1 MKLSNKQQEFYDLV
15 MSGKSCFLQGK
26 AGTGKSFITK
36 KVIEDLK
43 KMDKKVIA
51 IAPTGVAANNIKGQ
65 TIHSLY
71 SVPPF
76 GVLTYEKASFLKSEK
91 RKMLK
96 KLDVLVI
103 DEVSMLRSDLLDCIN
118 WTMVKNG
125 CKNLSEI
132 QVIFVGDMKQLPP
145 IADDN
150 FLSCLYQ
157 AYDGIEFIHSKI
169 YQMMDM
175 VEIELDEV
183 LRQSDEEFINN
194 LNLVRDGLKSSY
206 FRQFVKKEYDE
217 QSIVLAPH
225 NATVQK
231 YNNIGLSKINSKEH
245 VFTALVEGN
254 AKADEFNVESKIIV
268 KDGAK
273 IMYLVNSKNN
283 RLVNG
288 TLGIFRY
295 EDGKYFIE
303 VDGIK
308 YGIKLNKFTKCEY
321 VLNEKENK
329 LELQEIGSITQ
340 MPIKLA
346 YALSIHKSQGLTF
359 ENVTL
364 DLTLPCFE
372 KSQMYVALSRVT
384 SPKGLTIF
392 TGDRKINN

>member
-1 MKLSNKQQEFYDLV
+1 

-26 AGTGKSFITK
+26 AGTGKTFITK
-36 KVIEDLK
+36 KIIKDLTE
-43 KMDKKVIA
+43 MGKKVVA

-71 SVPPF
+71 QVSPF
-76 GVLTYEKASFLKSEK
+76 GVCTFQKASFLKSEK
-91 RKMLK
+91 RKMLS

-103 DEVSMLRSDLLDCIN
+103 DEVSMLRSDLLDAIN

-169 YQMMDM
+169 YQMMNIE
-175 VEIELDEV
+175 EIELDEV

-194 LNLVRDGLKSSY
+194 LNLIRDGLKSAY
-206 FRQFVKKEYDE
+206 FKQFVKKEYDE
-217 QSIVLAPH
+217 NSIVLAPH
-225 NATVQK
+225 NAT
-231 YNNIGLSKINSKEH
+231 
-245 VFTALVEGN
+245 
-254 AKADEFNVESKIIV
+254 
-268 KDGAK
+268 
-273 IMYLVNSKNN
+273 
-283 RLVNG
+283 
-288 TLGIFRY
+288 
-295 EDGKYFIE
+295 
-303 VDGIK
+303 
-308 YGIKLNKFTKCEY
+308 
-321 VLNEKENK
+321 
-329 LELQEIGSITQ
+329 ELQEIGSITQ

-372 KSQMYVALSRVT
+372 KSQLYVALSRVT

-392 TGDRKINN
+392 TGDRKINH

>member
-1 MKLSNKQQEFYDLV
+1 MKLSNKQQYFYDLA

-26 AGTGKSFITK
+26 AGTGKTFITK
-36 KVIEDLK
+36 KIIKDLTE
-43 KMDKKVIA
+43 MGKKVVA

-71 SVPPF
+71 QVSPF
-76 GVLTYEKASFLKSEK
+76 GVCTFKKASFLKSEK
-91 RKMLK
+91 RKMLS

-103 DEVSMLRSDLLDCIN
+103 DEVSMLRSDLLDAIN

-157 AYDGIEFIHSKI
+157 AYDGIEFTHSKI
-169 YQMMDM
+169 YQMMNIE
-175 VEIELDEV
+175 EIELDEV

-194 LNLVRDGLKSSY
+194 LNLIRDGLKSSY
-206 FRQFVKKEYDE
+206 FKQFVKKEYDE
-217 QSIVLAPH
+217 NSIILAPH

-231 YNNIGLSKINSKEH
+231 YNVIGLNKINSKEH
-245 VFTALVEGN
+245 VFTAHVEGN
-254 AKADEFNVESKIIV
+254 VKAEEFSVESKVIV

-273 IMYLVNSKNN
+273 VMYLVNSKNN
-283 RLVNG
+283 TLVNG

-303 VDGIK
+303 VNSIK
-308 YGIKLNKFTKCEY
+308 YAIKLNKFTKCEY

-329 LELQEIGSITQ
+329 LELKEIGSITQ

-372 KSQMYVALSRVT
+372 KSQLYVALSRVT
-384 SPKGLTIF
+384 GPNGLTIF
-392 TGDRKINN
+392 TGDRKINH